1 VNLPHLIRTVQESE
15 TIRIRGKVNQVVGLV
30 IESNGPPVSVGEW
43 CRIDS
48 EDDTPPV
55 DTEVVGFKE
64 NKVLMMPLGE
74 MSGISTGSRVTAT
87 DEPFQVLVGEA
98 LLGRVLNGLGQPADG
113 KGPIWSNERRPV
125 VSPPPDPLTRERITE
140 PLGTGIRAIDS
151 LITCGKGQRVGIFAG
166 SGVGKS
172 VMLGMLARH
181 AASDVNVIALIGE
194 RGREVREFLERDLGP
209 EGLARS
215 VVVVA
220 TSDQPALVRIK
231 GAQVATAIAE
241 YFRDQGKDV
250 MLLMDSIT
258 RVATAQREVG
268 LAVGEPPT
276 TRGYTP
282 STFAMLPRLLERA
295 GMGEK
300 GSITGLYT
308 VLVEGDDMDEPVAD
322 AVRAI
327 LDGHIVLSRRL
338 ASQGHYPA
346 IDVLESVSRV
356 MVDVIDQD
364 HSELASQVKE
374 TMVTYREAEDLIN
387 VGAYQ
392 RGNNPRI
399 DLAIDRIDGIGSF
412 LRQNVAEHST
422 FEESVAGLQ
431 EIVTQPA

>member
-1 VNLPHLIRTVQESE
+1 MNVQGLIRAVEDAE
-15 TIRIRGKVNQVVGLV
+15 PIRIRGKVNQVVGLV
-30 IESNGPPVSVGEW
+30 IETNGPPISIGEL
-43 CRIDS
+43 CRIDGA
-48 EDDTPPV
+48 DGVHPV
-55 DTEVVGFKE
+55 YAEVVGFRE
-64 NKVLMMPLGE
+64 NRVLMMPLGE
-74 MSGISTGSRVTAT
+74 MVGIAPGSRVTAT
-87 DEPFQVLVGEA
+87 DEPLAVRVGED
-98 LLGRVLNGLGQPADG
+98 LLGRVLNGLGEPIDE
-113 KGPIWSNERRPV
+113 KGAVWSSQTRPV
-125 VSPPPDPLTRERITE
+125 SGAPPDPLKRRRIRE
-140 PLGTGIRAIDS
+140 PLGTGIRAIDT

-166 SGVGKS
+166 SGIGKS
-172 VMLGMLARH
+172 VLLGMLARH
-181 AASDVNVIALIGE
+181 AQADVNVIALIGE
-194 RGREVREFLERDLGP
+194 RGREVRDFLERDLGP

-215 VVVVA
+215 VVIVA

-241 YFRDQGKDV
+241 HFRDQGKDV
-250 MLLMDSIT
+250 MLLMDSVT

-268 LAVGEPPT
+268 LAIGEPPT

-282 STFAMLPRLLERA
+282 PTFALLPRLLERA
-295 GMGEK
+295 GMGPE

-356 MVDVIDQD
+356 INEVVTPE
-364 HSELASQVKE
+364 HLAQANQIKE

-392 RGNNPRI
+392 RGNSDQI
-399 DLAIDRIDGIGSF
+399 DFALDHIDRINTF
-412 LRQNVAEHST
+412 LRQDMTEQSD
-422 FEESVAGLQ
+422 FDESR
-431 EIVTQPA
+431 TQMMDLL

>member
-1 VNLPHLIRTVQESE
+1 MNLPRLIRTVQDAD
-15 TIRIRGKVNQVVGLV
+15 TIRTRGKVNQVVGLV
-30 IESNGPPVSVGEW
+30 IESNGPPVSVGEM
-43 CRIDS
+43 CRVDGV
-48 EDDTPPV
+48 ENAPPV
-55 DTEVVGFKE
+55 NTEVVGFKE
-64 NKVLMMPLGE
+64 NKVLMMPLGD
-74 MSGISTGSRVTAT
+74 MTGISPGSRVTAT
-87 DEPFQVLVGEA
+87 NEPFQVLVGDA
-98 LLGRVLNGLGQPADG
+98 LLGRILNGLGQPADG

-125 VSPPPDPLTRERITE
+125 SASPPDPLTRRRITQ
-140 PLGTGIRAIDS
+140 PLGTGVRSIDS
-151 LITCGKGQRVGIFAG
+151 LVTCGKGQRVGIFAG

-172 VMLGMLARH
+172 VLLGMLARH
-181 AASDVNVIALIGE
+181 AESDVNVIALVGE

-231 GAQVATAIAE
+231 GALVATAIAE

-268 LAVGEPPT
+268 LAIGEPPT

-282 STFAMLPRLLERA
+282 STFAFLPRLLERA
-295 GMGEK
+295 GMGPE

-322 AVRAI
+322 SVRAI
-327 LDGHIVLSRRL
+327 LDGHVVLSRRL
-338 ASQGHYPA
+338 ASLGHYPA
-346 IDVLESVSRV
+346 VDVLESVSRV
-356 MVDVIDQD
+356 MIDVVAPE
-364 HSELASQVKE
+364 HFELANQVKE

-392 RGNNPRI
+392 HGNNSRI
-399 DLAIDRIDGIGSF
+399 DFAIDRIDGIYQF
-412 LRQNVAEHST
+412 LRQNIEEHSG
-422 FEESVAGLQ
+422 FDDSVAGLGNLLPP
-431 EIVTQPA
+431 PA